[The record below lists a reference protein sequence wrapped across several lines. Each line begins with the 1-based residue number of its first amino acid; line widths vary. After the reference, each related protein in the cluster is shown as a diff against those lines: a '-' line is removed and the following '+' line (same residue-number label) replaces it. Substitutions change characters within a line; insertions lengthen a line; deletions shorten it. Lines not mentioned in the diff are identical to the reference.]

1 MGGLIRGTEPPMA
14 NVCLQMAVNPD
25 PKPGRWILPLV
36 ILGMI
41 AFTYFFVR
49 ELPEASTETTLVSGP
64 GTSTTVPGAGG
75 GNGEGGSST
84 TQAASPLDPE
94 TQTYLTAVDGINT
107 ALAAQSTEIAAV
119 NAGFNADPREVEY
132 ADAESRFEVVATE
145 TSALAEQLRALTPPE
160 ALAANHATL
169 QSSIDLATVSAN
181 EALAGLRST
190 DTGEVRNGAVD
201 AYVQAAAD
209 FNTELTNTHNVAN
222 ANA

>member
-1 MGGLIRGTEPPMA
+1 MA

-49 ELPEASTETTLVSGP
+49 ELPEASTETSLVSGP
-64 GTSTTVPGAGG
+64 NTSTTVPGGG
-75 GNGEGGSST
+75 DGEGGAST
-84 TQAASPLDPE
+84 TQAPSTLDPE
-94 TQTYLTAVDGINT
+94 TQTYLTTVDGINT

-132 ADAESRFEVVATE
+132 ADAESRFEVVGTE
-145 TSALAEQLRALTPPE
+145 TAALAEQLRALTPPT

-169 QSSIDLATVSAN
+169 QASIDLATVSAN

-190 DTGEVRNGAVD
+190 DTGEVRNEAID
-201 AYVQAAAD
+201 TYVQAAAD

>member
-1 MGGLIRGTEPPMA
+1 MIQGTERPMA

-49 ELPEASTETTLVSGP
+49 ELPEASTETSLVSGP
-64 GTSTTVPGAGG
+64 GTSTTVPGGE
-75 GNGEGGSST
+75 GEGGSST
-84 TQAASPLDPE
+84 TQAPSALDPE
-94 TQTYLTAVDGINT
+94 TQAYLDSVDGINT
-107 ALAAQSTEIAAV
+107 ALAAQSTEIAAI

-132 ADAESRFEVVATE
+132 PDAESRFEVVATE
-145 TSALAEQLRALTPPE
+145 TTALAEQLRGLAPPA
-160 ALAANHATL
+160 ALAGNHTTL
-169 QSSIDLATVSAN
+169 QASIDLATVSAN

-190 DTGEVRNGAVD
+190 DTGEVRNRAID
-201 AYVQAAAD
+201 SYVQAAAD